1 VIENTYDLVGLI
13 ICTQII
19 QKIHLHYSKITTMFQ
34 NDYNEIS
41 RLVSQRIFELLDMHS
56 QNFAKAAQNLDPTF
70 LDYASD
76 FLISYSYLISTC
88 KLSQKF
94 KNHLNNWLETIFM
107 RFVNNLELNLPN
119 KTLESLFIPPK
130 MIYRLMQN
138 LETQVTP
145 SHCKI
150 WPQMEKQILI
160 KLNEPISSIIKERF
174 GDVMSFTEKYRVLI
188 DEEDID
194 VIRMLCNTIIVR
206 IGMNWHEDLVSM
218 LQKINNATFVDR
230 GFKNKILETFKTSL
244 MDLLKDFMKI
254 SQRLNLDVSLCFNEI
269 VEFLDSG
276 D

>member
-1 VIENTYDLVGLI
+1 MLTETKLDLKNFKLKLFALI
-13 ICTQII
+13 FLN
-19 QKIHLHYSKITTMFQ
+19 QK
-34 NDYNEIS
+34 
-41 RLVSQRIFELLDMHS
+41 
-56 QNFAKAAQNLDPTF
+56 
-70 LDYASD
+70 
-76 FLISYSYLISTC
+76 
-88 KLSQKF
+88 
-94 KNHLNNWLETIFM
+94 
-107 RFVNNLELNLPN
+107 
-119 KTLESLFIPPK
+119 
-130 MIYRLMQN
+130 
-138 LETQVTP
+138 
-145 SHCKI
+145 
-150 WPQMEKQILI
+150 
-160 KLNEPISSIIKERF
+160 IIKERF